1 MNTWFIWLVVFTMI
15 ARRRKEE
22 REAELVRS
30 KACLRRKKGKAK
42 IMEDMIREY
51 LGKDVVIYTLGRSSM
66 VSGVLDLVKDG
77 WCVIK
82 DFESGE
88 AQTVNLEYVVR
99 VREYPKDKNGK
110 RKLIFD

>member
-1 MNTWFIWLVVFTMI
+1 MNTWFIWLILFMTI
-15 ARRRKEE
+15 AKRRKEE
-22 REAELVRS
+22 RNAELVHRT
-30 KACLRRKKGKAK
+30 ACLRRRKRNGK

-51 LGKDVVIYTLGRSSM
+51 LGKDVVIYTLGSSSM

>member
-1 MNTWFIWLVVFTMI
+1 M
-15 ARRRKEE
+15 
-22 REAELVRS
+22 
-30 KACLRRKKGKAK
+30 
-42 IMEDMIREY
+42 
-51 LGKDVVIYTLGRSSM
+51 
-66 VSGVLDLVKDG
+66 SGVLDLVKDG